1 MGKNPNY
8 QFQLLLP
15 AFQFPLESD
24 NTKLK
29 MIKMFKELFIAF
41 NQRYDERFNNILNDI
56 DAKTQLQEAYI
67 LTESEKN
74 LVVDYLNLCAE
85 EYLWYKK
92 QRIDKSAWLSWEN
105 GMIYYLKI
113 RPIKEIVEREKKQKD
128 SYYGLF
134 DKLKI

>member
-1 MGKNPNY
+1 
-8 QFQLLLP
+8 
-15 AFQFPLESD
+15 
-24 NTKLK
+24 
-29 MIKMFKELFIAF
+29 MFKELFIAF

-92 QRIDKSAWLSWEN
+92 QRIDKSAWLSCEN

-113 RPIKEIVEREKKQKD
+113 RPIKEIVEREKQQKD